1 MKPRIEPRQGLFAGG
16 VAAGARRSFGREMKS
31 ARVFANHP
39 RLMFGFLRYNRAAE
53 HTPRVPKALAELVV
67 LRVATIVGCPFCI
80 DIASEYSRR
89 AGLTDEQLLSLGDAH
104 GSGLF
109 DDDQLMVIDLATG
122 MTTIPGQVEEELI
135 ERVKARLG
143 VKGTM
148 ELVQLIAW
156 ENARSRQNVA
166 LGIGAEGFSEGK
178 VCALPYA
185 AAGIEP
191 MSMTNRYLTSDASI
205 RS

>member
-1 MKPRIEPRQGLFAGG
+1 MEPRIEPRQGLFANL
-16 VAAGARRSFGREMKS
+16 VAAGARKSFGREMES

-39 RLMFGFLRYNRAAE
+39 RMMFGFMRYNRAAE
-53 HTPRVPKALAELVV
+53 RTPHVPKPLAELVV
-67 LRVATIVGCPFCI
+67 LRVATMVGCPFCI

-89 AGLTDEQLLSLGDAH
+89 TGLTDEQLLSLHDAH
-104 GSGLF
+104 ASGLF
-109 DDDQLMVIDLATG
+109 DEDQLMVIDLATG
-122 MTTIPGQVEEELI
+122 MTSTPGQVEEELI

-156 ENARSRQNVA
+156 ENSRSRQNVA

-178 VCALPYA
+178 ACALPYT
-185 AAGIEP
+185 AAGIDS
-191 MSMTNRYLTSDASI
+191 MSMTNRYLTSEDSI

>member
-1 MKPRIEPRQGLFAGG
+1 MEPRIEPRQGLFAGI
-16 VAAGARRSFGREMKS
+16 VAAGAKKSFGREMKS
-31 ARVFANHP
+31 SRVFANHP
-39 RLMFGFLRYNRAAE
+39 RMMFGFMRFNRAAE
-53 HTPRVPKALAELVV
+53 HTPHVPRPLAELCV
-67 LRVATIVGCPFCI
+67 LRVATMVGCPFCI

-89 AGLTDEQLLSLGDAH
+89 AGLTDEQLLSLNDAH
-104 GSGLF
+104 GCGLF
-109 DDDQLMVIDLATG
+109 DAEQLMIIDLATG
-122 MTTIPGQVEEELI
+122 MTSSPGQVDDELM
-135 ERVKARLG
+135 ERVKSRFG

-156 ENARSRQNVA
+156 ENHRSRQNIA

-178 VCALPYA
+178 VCAVPYA
-185 AAGIEP
+185 AAGIDA